1 MYVWKPN
8 AQSEGEQSKQ
18 ENNQQ
23 RKDTEEKTH
32 THENIQKKSWKEN
45 NRVQINVWTDPIKRN
60 LEMRIMWILCTD
72 VRPIAIL
79 AHNHTLIAI

>member
-23 RKDTEEKTH
+23 RKGTEEKTH
-32 THENIQKKSWKEN
+32 THENIQKKAGKKTI
-45 NRVQINVWTDPIKRN
+45 VYK
-60 LEMRIMWILCTD
+60 
-72 VRPIAIL
+72 
-79 AHNHTLIAI
+79 